1 MRNIVVIQKVMDP
14 SFLGFADKG
23 RRTTFKSDGASIVF
37 GKYSVQW
44 EKWGYLT
51 CSYYCSGGCL

>member
-1 MRNIVVIQKVMDP
+1 MVIQKVMDP

-51 CSYYCSGGCL
+51 CSYCCSGGCL

>member
-37 GKYSVQW
+37 GKYSVDVDRLSML
-44 EKWGYLT
+44 E
-51 CSYYCSGGCL
+51 SI